1 MSLDIRTYICAN
13 GLCNLQHNHL
23 HRRILTSNWNKMKN
37 LTNDIDNTI
46 INKANKI
53 INTWLLKSATNR
65 NKIDPIDVTDTLS
78 NSEKKEN
85 NRIYL

>member
-1 MSLDIRTYICAN
+1 
-13 GLCNLQHNHL
+13 
-23 HRRILTSNWNKMKN
+23 MKN